1 MTQTTKTT
9 KTMKTTRPNR
19 LPITY
24 NSRKHDILIFA
35 KVKRGKTFSLIEA
48 GQVFPHLAKRMEDTR
63 RSTKQLVEQGFLKE
77 VTTGMYAITTL
88 GDNLL
93 HDVARNSPTQ
103 NLKKD

>member
-1 MTQTTKTT
+1 M
-9 KTMKTTRPNR
+9 RPNR
-19 LPITY
+19 LAITY

-48 GQVFPHLAKRMEDTR
+48 GSVFPYLAKRMEDTR
-63 RSTKQLVEQGFLKE
+63 RSTRQLVEQDFLKE
-77 VTTGMYAITTL
+77 VTPEMYTLTKL

>member
-1 MTQTTKTT
+1 MNQTTKT
-9 KTMKTTRPNR
+9 KTTRPNR

-63 RSTKQLVEQGFLKE
+63 RSTRQLVEQGFLKE
-77 VTTGMYAITTL
+77 VTSEVYTLTKL

-93 HDVARNSPTQ
+93 HDVARNSPGQ